1 MVKRGPRMRPHSL
14 ALLRARRQRQCGR
27 AAEQRDERAP
37 LHSITSSARRL
48 PSGRRV
54 RRVRIRPPNPF
65 FEDLLRRGRLKVA
78 KTAKSAAE
86 ARDAKVR
93 DATSK

>member
-1 MVKRGPRMRPHSL
+1 MSALCQSRLNAPQQTASL
-14 ALLRARRQRQCGR
+14 FDHLVGAAL
-27 AAEQRDERAP
+27 AA
-37 LHSITSSARRL
+37 
-48 PSGRRV
+48 GRRV

-65 FEDLLRRGRLKVA
+65 FEDLLRRGRLKLA
-78 KTAKSAAE
+78 KTAKTAAE